1 MSVELAPETDATVQD
16 AIAAIDEVIAEAEHY
31 GNAIQYPLKVMRAHM
46 QAQQRLLVDATLT
59 IGAAAE
65 RAASPMTTDQISL
78 LAYEM
83 ANKSHDAV
91 TRLITAEN
99 RKQLTFGIVG
109 GVVLA
114 VTLSIG
120 SYFYGR
126 SETQAALAM
135 LPTVQATFDAATA
148 KRWLAI
154 MQNNPGIGAQLANCK
169 PYLGGQG
176 SRQAC
181 TVALW
186 LEPPGSAQP
195 K

>member
-1 MSVELAPETDATVQD
+1 MSIALAPETDATVQN

-31 GNAIQYPLKVMRAHM
+31 GNAIQYPLKVMRVHM

-65 RAASPMTTDQISL
+65 RAANPMTKDQISL

-91 TRLITAEN
+91 TRLIVAEN
-99 RKQLTFGIVG
+99 RKQLTYGIVG

-114 VTLSIG
+114 VTLTIG

-126 SETQAALAM
+126 SETQAAIAM
-135 LPTVQATFDAATA
+135 LPTVQTTFDAATA
-148 KRWLAI
+148 KQWLAI
-154 MQNNPGIGAQLANCK
+154 MQNNPGIGAQLANCTSY
-169 PYLGGQG
+169 PGGQG

-186 LEPPGSAQP
+186 LEPPEPAQP